1 MICCKILK
9 QGVKNRIGMI
19 LVDNAYATIIREQ
32 DIIISPSDMNVILST
47 IQSHPAVKKTTTL
60 LPICLP
66 AVSDEGYIYLTIKYS
81 TSCIGILYAS
91 LMRESFLECMQ
102 AANEV
107 DSALKN
113 EEFDKTLVKYTKDFY
128 TLPYSDGNISFI

>member
-1 MICCKILK
+1 M
-9 QGVKNRIGMI
+9 GMI
-19 LVDNAYATIIREQ
+19 LIDNAYATLIREQ

-66 AVSDEGYIYLTIKYS
+66 GVSDEGFLYLTIKYS
-81 TSCIGILYAS
+81 TASVGILYGS
-91 LMRESFLECMQ
+91 LMRESFPECMK

-107 DSALKN
+107 DLVLQQ
-113 EEFDKTLVKYTKDFY
+113 EGIDKVITKHMSDFY
-128 TLPYSDGNISFI
+128 TQPYSNGNSLLNG